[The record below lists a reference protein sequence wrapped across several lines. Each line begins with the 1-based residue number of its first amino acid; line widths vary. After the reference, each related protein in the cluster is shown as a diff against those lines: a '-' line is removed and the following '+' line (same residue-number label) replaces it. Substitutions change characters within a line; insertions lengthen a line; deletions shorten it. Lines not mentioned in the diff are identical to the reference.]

1 VRKQQEK
8 ERENDDDDDKEKES
22 TRGNEEDRNIKIIQG
37 IIIMMMVAMLSLL
50 RGITEQQRK
59 ETNKENIIKP
69 TRSTSSRRI
78 S

>member
-8 ERENDDDDDKEKES
+8 ERENDDDDKEKES

>member
-1 VRKQQEK
+1 MRKQQEK
-8 ERENDDDDDKEKES
+8 ERENDDDDKEKES

>member
-1 VRKQQEK
+1 MRKQQEK
-8 ERENDDDDDKEKES
+8 ERENDDDDKEKES

-59 ETNKENIIKP
+59 ETNKENIIKL